1 MDIKDHRILLIG
13 GTSGIGKAVA
23 QAAAEEGARV
33 IVASRSKDAIDA
45 TLSALP
51 DSAEGHQLDVADE
64 DAVLALFDRIGEF
77 DHLVYTAGEHIF
89 MRPVANVPPA
99 DARGCFDTRFFGAF
113 AAARHAL
120 PRLRPGGSIV
130 LTSGVIAVRPAPN
143 TAIPA
148 AVSGAVEALV
158 RALAVEAAPIRVNA
172 VRLGPVPTDL
182 TGANRGEI
190 PEREKIFREVSA
202 KLLTRRMG
210 RAEEAAAAYLHL
222 MKNTFTTG
230 VILPTDG
237 GFVLV

>member
-1 MDIKDHRILLIG
+1 
-13 GTSGIGKAVA
+13 V
-23 QAAAEEGARV
+23 
-33 IVASRSKDAIDA
+33 
-45 TLSALP
+45 
-51 DSAEGHQLDVADE
+51 DVADQ
-64 DAVLALFDRIGEF
+64 DAGLALFGRIGEF

-113 AAARHAL
+113 AAAQHAL